1 MKLTEKRLSG
11 KELYH
16 GKIIRVQLDEVE
28 LENGAKAMREVVR
41 HPGGVCAAILTEK
54 DELLFVRQFRY
65 PYAQVVLECPAG
77 KLEPGED
84 PDEAIKREQKE
95 ETGTTS
101 SRYIKLGEIYPTP
114 GYCDEILHLYAC
126 RVESYGDLNPDEDEF
141 LEVERIPL
149 QKAVEIQPGDTP
161 EVLQRRVMEQAEW
174 ILLPQAVELVSSQIC
189 KESCR

>member
-54 DELLFVRQFRY
+54 NELMFVRQFRY

-149 QKAVEIQPGDTP
+149 QKAVEMAENGELLDAKTQIL
-161 EVLQRRVMEQAEW
+161 VLRAARLVEQGK
-174 ILLPQAVELVSSQIC
+174 L
-189 KESCR
+189 

>member
-1 MKLTEKRLSG
+1 MELQEKTLHS
-11 KELYH
+11 ETIYD
-16 GKIIRVQLDEVE
+16 GKILHIRRDTVL
-28 LENGAKAMREVVR
+28 LPNGREAIREVAD

-84 PDEAIKREQKE
+84 PDEAIQREQKE

-101 SRYIKLGEIYPTP
+101 SCYIKLGELYPTP

-149 QKAVEIQPGDTP
+149 QKAVEMAENGELLDAKTQ
-161 EVLQRRVMEQAEW
+161 VLVLRAARLVEQGK
-174 ILLPQAVELVSSQIC
+174 L
-189 KESCR
+189 

>member
-1 MKLTEKRLSG
+1 MELTEKRLSG
-11 KELYH
+11 EELYH
-16 GKIIRVQLDEVE
+16 GRIIRVQLDRVR
-28 LENGAKAMREVVR
+28 LENGTEAMREVVR
-41 HPGGVCAAILTEK
+41 HPGGVSAAILTQEN
-54 DELLFVRQFRY
+54 EMLFVRQFRY

-149 QKAVEIQPGDTP
+149 QKAVEMAENGELLDAKTQ
-161 EVLQRRVMEQAEW
+161 VLVLRAARLVEQGK
-174 ILLPQAVELVSSQIC
+174 L
-189 KESCR
+189 

>member
-41 HPGGVCAAILTEK
+41 HPGGGCAAILTEK
-54 DELLFVRQFRY
+54 NELMFVRQFRY

-149 QKAVEIQPGDTP
+149 QKAVEMAENGELLDAKTQIL
-161 EVLQRRVMEQAEW
+161 VLRAARLVEQGK
-174 ILLPQAVELVSSQIC
+174 L
-189 KESCR
+189 